1 MKKRTIPCLV
11 LVGLAAFGF
20 GGCQSVKTRTDQA
33 ELTRGPRFDE
43 EGKFTDQ
50 PEVSVPL
57 WNSKGLK
64 PKPQD
69 VTPVKD

>member
-1 MKKRTIPCLV
+1 MKKRTVAWLV
-11 LVGLAAFGF
+11 LAGLSPLGF
-20 GGCQSVKTRTDQA
+20 VGCQAIKARTDHA

-43 EGKFTDQ
+43 DGKFTDE